1 MSNQVSQLIK
11 TLEMNSDLIRIILV
25 DDHKL
30 ARESLG
36 QLLGFDARF
45 SIIKECDNGHDAI
58 QEARQLCPDIMLV
71 DINMD
76 PINGF
81 EVTKSVLETHPA
93 IKIIGISVNN
103 LAAYA
108 NKMIELGARG
118 FITKGTTLDEMT
130 NAILEIHSGGRYV
143 SRDVKGEVL
152 WRRE

>member
-1 MSNQVSQLIK
+1 
-11 TLEMNSDLIRIILV
+11 MNSDQIRIILV

-30 ARESLG
+30 AREALG

-45 SIIKECDNGHDAI
+45 SVIKECENGHDAI

-81 EVTKSVLETHPA
+81 EVTRSVLETHPA
-93 IKIIGISVNN
+93 TKIIGISVNN

-108 NKMIELGARG
+108 NRMIKLGARG
-118 FITKGTTLDEMT
+118 YITKGTTLDEMT
-130 NAILEIHSGGRYV
+130 NAIIEVHSGGRYF
-143 SRDVKGEVL
+143 SKDIKGDLVL
-152 WRRE
+152 

>member
-1 MSNQVSQLIK
+1 
-11 TLEMNSDLIRIILV
+11 MNNAPIRIILV

-30 ARESLG
+30 ARESIG

-45 SIIKECDNGHDAI
+45 SVIKECDNGHDAI
-58 QEARQLCPDIMLV
+58 HEASQLRPDIMLV

-81 EVTKSVLETHPA
+81 EVVKRVMENNPDT
-93 IKIIGISVNN
+93 KIIGISVNN

-108 NKMIELGARG
+108 NRMIQLGAKG

-130 NAILEIHSGGRYV
+130 HAILRVYEGERYV
-143 SRDVKGEVL
+143 SKDVRGEIV
-152 WRRE
+152 EK